1 MTTNSGPP
9 ANSGAP
15 ASPPARRRDAAG
27 PAAGTAAVRIL
38 VVVAVVLIVGILL
51 VASMLRRGFS
61 AHEEPSWVEAR
72 MARAMRHWAVP
83 SDLRDA
89 KNPVPLTPDVLAE
102 ARAHFADHCAGCHG
116 NDGKGG
122 GMGKQMYP
130 KAPDMT
136 LAGTQSLSDGELFSI
151 IENGIRL
158 TGMPGFGAGTA
169 ESAYGSWTLVHF
181 IRHLPKL
188 TPQEL
193 AEMEK
198 LNPKSPAE
206 WQQIQEEEAFLSGDR

>member
-1 MTTNSGPP
+1 MKKRTKVVLGIL
-9 ANSGAP
+9 AV
-15 ASPPARRRDAAG
+15 ASLAAAG
-27 PAAGTAAVRIL
+27 AL
-38 VVVAVVLIVGILL
+38 
-51 VASMLRRGFS
+51 ASMIRRGFS
-61 AHEEPSWVEAR
+61 AHDEPSRIEAT

-83 SDLRDA
+83 SDLRDT
-89 KNPVPLTPDVLAE
+89 KNQVPLTPQVLADG
-102 ARAHFADHCAGCHG
+102 RAHFADHCAGCHG

-130 KAPDMT
+130 KTPDMT
-136 LAGTQSLSDGELFSI
+136 LAATQSLSDGELFST

-158 TGMPGFGAGTA
+158 TGMPAFGSGTA
-169 ESAYGSWTLVHF
+169 ESASGSWGLVHF

-206 WQQIQEEEAFLSGDR
+206 WRQMQEEEAFLAGDGEEAATPHQH

>member
-1 MTTNSGPP
+1 MSTR
-9 ANSGAP
+9 AKVIA
-15 ASPPARRRDAAG
+15 
-27 PAAGTAAVRIL
+27 
-38 VVVAVVLIVGILL
+38 VAVVIAILIAISGL
-51 VASMLRRGFS
+51 ASMIRRGFS
-61 AHEEPSWVEAR
+61 AHDEPSTIEAT
-72 MARAMRHWAVP
+72 MARSMRHWAVP
-83 SDLRDA
+83 ADLRDE
-89 KNPVPLTPDVLAE
+89 KNPVELTPEVLAE

-122 GMGKQMYP
+122 GMGAQMYP

-136 LAGTQSLSDGELFSI
+136 QQPTQSLADGELFSI

-158 TGMPGFGAGTA
+158 TGMPGFGSGTA

-181 IRHLPKL
+181 IRHLPEV
-188 TPQEL
+188 TPQEI

-206 WQQIQEEEAFLSGDR
+206 WRQIQQEEAFLGGEEASPQSAAAAHKH